1 MIVVQ
6 VEVLVEPGSAD
17 KVREA
22 VKKMEQATRQEA
34 GCLKYAFSVDISDP
48 GMLRVTERW
57 ETIEAIK
64 AHLASPHMAEFNKAV
79 GALQPKGLDI
89 KAYEV
94 AREVALG

>member
-6 VEVLVEPGSAD
+6 VEIVIEPGSAD

-34 GCLKYAFSVDISDP
+34 GCLKYAFSVDVSDP
-48 GMLRVTERW
+48 GMVRVTERW
-57 ETIEAIK
+57 ESIDAIK
-64 AHLASPHMAEFNKAV
+64 SHLASPHMAEFNKAV

-94 AREVALG
+94 AREVSLA